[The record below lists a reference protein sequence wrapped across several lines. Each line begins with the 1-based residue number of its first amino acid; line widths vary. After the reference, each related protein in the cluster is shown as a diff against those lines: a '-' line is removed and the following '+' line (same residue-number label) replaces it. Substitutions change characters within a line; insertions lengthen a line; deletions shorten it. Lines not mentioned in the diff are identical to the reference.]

1 MAWLGGESLEDAL
14 VARMAAADA
23 AKVSALNT
31 ELGDDPVIVEPVEWV
46 TYAEPESLQHWP
58 TGFVVIR
65 REEADQRNMTLG
77 GAGHQDLSMTLWCGV
92 FIRAATQDQKRL
104 MHRSLLRYGRMLRE
118 LIAEESGDA
127 TILGAG
133 YNIDTP
139 RVEYPDRG
147 VLASGQMFG
156 VVYAEFTATITEGR
170 T

>member
-1 MAWLGGESLEDAL
+1 VAVAIALEVPLRRYAPIKVVVDVQNPKIVVGS
-14 VARMAAADA
+14 VA
-23 AKVSALNT
+23 
-31 ELGDDPVIVEPVEWV
+31 E
-46 TYAEPESLQHWP
+46 
-58 TGFVVIR
+58 
-65 REEADQRNMTLG
+65 
-77 GAGHQDLSMTLWCGV
+77 
-92 FIRAATQDQKRL
+92 
-104 MHRSLLRYGRMLRE
+104 LRE